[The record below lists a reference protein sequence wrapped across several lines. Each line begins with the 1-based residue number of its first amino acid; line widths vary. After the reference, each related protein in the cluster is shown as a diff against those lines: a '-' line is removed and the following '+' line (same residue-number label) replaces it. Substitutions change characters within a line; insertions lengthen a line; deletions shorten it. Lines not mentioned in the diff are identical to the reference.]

1 MFIVI
6 VGCFAEFFMLKIV
19 IVLIFVFLLSCSQP
33 SQGDYSL
40 PEECGG
46 RCESANDLNSFH
58 DALVNSSAAFSNCVC
73 LGEGVFEG
81 DIRIGKPLRVIGRK
95 DGSTYLKKL
104 IISDTYDV
112 LLKDFS
118 FKGVSSDSSAIHIS
132 GSSVTMENISLNSI
146 SAASLSGGR
155 GIVITGGKS
164 DVKIKNSKIEKT
176 DGTCILI
183 DGFHDVSLDSVS
195 LSKCGFAGVW
205 VQNQSESGGSLSIKN
220 STFSENSA
228 AAVEILGNTA
238 LAVSGS
244 TLKNIKK
251 RDIMLESVGDGI
263 VVKNSAVSKERS
275 LVVEDSVIE
284 GFARAG
290 IVIDGNGEV
299 EAVGALFRNISIYSK
314 EGLLGLVV
322 QNALEPSALRSG
334 IVRND
339 FAAADKERTEE
350 LFIIDSFFELQ

>member
-1 MFIVI
+1 M
-6 VGCFAEFFMLKIV
+6 EFCMLKI
-19 IVLIFVFLLSCSQP
+19 IFILVLFLLLSCSQT
-33 SQGDYSL
+33 SQSDYSL

-46 RCESANDLNSFH
+46 RCETVNDMNSFH

-73 LGEGVFEG
+73 LGEGVLEG

-132 GSSVTMENISLNSI
+132 GSSVTMENISLNGI

-155 GIVITGGKS
+155 GIVVTGNKS